1 MTRELKAKSAVLTG
15 ARNPIEIWVRDVPLP
30 GPGCINIKVLRAG
43 VCGTDP
49 HLWNGDFEFEQA
61 VVLGHEGL
69 GRVIELG
76 EGVTT
81 DHASQPIAIGDVVYW
96 NPIRP
101 CNACYDCTV
110 TEDFTACT
118 RGTFWSPAKGEHVW
132 ASYTEVA
139 TMLPNNSFYKV
150 DPEVPL
156 DAYIALGCA
165 LPTMLQAVDNL
176 GGITRGSNVVVQ
188 GAGPVGLAAIML
200 ASLAGAANIV
210 CIEGNESRLK
220 RALDFGATIPVDFRK
235 EEFKTK
241 EIRAAYIAKTV
252 GAPGIN
258 LVIEC
263 SGNASAFE
271 EGINL
276 LSRSGRYL
284 LVGTWAG
291 ASNVTLSPFQI
302 VQKGLKI
309 VGSVYA
315 SPAQYYKATKLVG
328 QVWKRVPL
336 VECVT
341 HKYKLGDAQQA
352 LEDVGAG
359 KAVKAAIY
367 PQDAEGWN

>member
-1 MTRELKAKSAVLTG
+1 MSRELKAKSAVLTG
-15 ARNPIEIWVRDVPLP
+15 ARKPIEIWTRDVPLP

-49 HLWNGDFEFEQA
+49 HLWNGDFEFKQA

-81 DHASQPIAIGDVVYW
+81 DHAGQPIAVGDVVYW
-96 NPIRP
+96 NPMRP
-101 CNACYDCTV
+101 CNACFDCTV
-110 TEDFTACT
+110 TEDFTACIHG
-118 RGTFWSPAKGEHVW
+118 RFWSPAKGEHVW

-139 TMLPNNSFYKV
+139 TLLLNNSFYKV

-165 LPTMLQAVDNL
+165 LPTMLQAVENL
-176 GGITRGSNVVVQ
+176 GGITWGSNVVVQ

-200 ASLAGAANIV
+200 ASLAGAENIV

-220 RALDFGATIPVDFRK
+220 RALDFGATILVDFQK

-241 EIRAAYIAKTV
+241 DSRAAYIATTV
-252 GAPGIN
+252 GARGIN

-276 LSRSGRYL
+276 LCRSGQYL

-302 VQKGLKI
+302 VQNALKI

-315 SPAQYYKATKLVG
+315 SPAQYYRATKLVG
-328 QVWKRVPL
+328 QVWKRFPL

-341 HKYKLGDAQQA
+341 HKYKLRDAQKA

-359 KAVKAAIY
+359 KEVKAVIC